1 MVKGAGKG
9 MAPQWRDAGG
19 GCGGGWVTERETT
32 NKIQGVAGGGD
43 DQGGADG
50 EGADG
55 ERSQEQEEPGRT
67 QTTTRKVAH
76 SGADGGRS
84 HGGGRADGSRGPTNV
99 FGTGGNGAQGGDRE
113 LKSKDYAERGRRI
126 GRSAYISILSSE
138 LSLRSPS
145 VVQQWAVHSSMP
157 SVSTLSSIV
166 TCFIAG
172 SRTWSEDQWGSA
184 SGAILSSVTLSGNG
198 SKFAVSFGSPSAVG
212 SVWYSAQRG
221 DGWLG
226 SGSGVE
232 WSWWHLQLRRLI
244 HRKPAPTPHSQRS
257 SLEDIPRTTAHM

>member
-1 MVKGAGKG
+1 MTECPLPGRHDRKGRRIRCLRNGERG
-9 MAPQWRDAGG
+9 WQRDGAPVERCRRRLWRWMGD
-19 GCGGGWVTERETT
+19 REGD
-32 NKIQGVAGGGD
+32 NKQNPGSCRWRRWPGRSRRGRSQG
-43 DQGGADG
+43 
-50 EGADG
+50 GADG

-84 HGGGRADGSRGPTNV
+84 HSGGRADGSRGPTNV
-99 FGTGGNGAQGGDRE
+99 FGAGGNGAQGGDRE
-113 LKSKDYAERGRRI
+113 SKDYAERGRRI

-198 SKFAVSFGSPSAVG
+198 S
-212 SVWYSAQRG
+212 
-221 DGWLG
+221 
-226 SGSGVE
+226 
-232 WSWWHLQLRRLI
+232 
-244 HRKPAPTPHSQRS
+244 
-257 SLEDIPRTTAHM
+257 